1 MKEKIKKIIFHPLF
15 FVFSSLA
22 VLILAILLKE
32 IAFAAALALF
42 IAALLLVGW
51 PVAMDAVRGILR
63 RDLLDEKFLMC
74 IASIGAMCIGEYT
87 EAVAVMLFYS
97 VGEYF
102 QERAVKKARG
112 SIRSLMEICPD
123 TATVMTDIGEEVMD
137 AEDVEVGSI
146 IVIRPGERVAVDSV
160 VVYKMK

>member
-1 MKEKIKKIIFHPLF
+1 MKNIKKLLRHPLSG
-15 FVFSSLA
+15 VCNALV
-22 VLILAILLKE
+22 VLI
-32 IAFAAALALF
+32 AAVCLQKISFSISLALF
-42 IAALLLVGW
+42 IAALAIVGY
-51 PVAMDAVRGILR
+51 PVGVDAVRGLLR

-102 QERAVKKARG
+102 QERAVKKART

-123 TATVMTDIGEEVMD
+123 TARVLTERGEEEEMD
-137 AEDVEVGSI
+137 AEDVAVANKENTILLSLCDI
-146 IVIRPGERVAVDSV
+146 IFQT
-160 VVYKMK
+160 Y